1 MTSVARDEF
10 TQGLRRLADLIDQM
24 PEIPVPAHAAIWFAL
39 PGFDLQTF
47 AEMDLA
53 EKALTA
59 GGVPFEAGG
68 ATSTSRF
75 VQINAGG
82 VTYRFSH
89 VATPPWDPTQD
100 RQASVQAVT
109 A

>member
-1 MTSVARDEF
+1 MTSVARSEF
-10 TQGLRRLADLIDQM
+10 TAGLRRLADLIDGT
-24 PEIPVPAHAAIWFAL
+24 PEIPTPEHAAIWFGI
-39 PGFDLQTF
+39 PGSDLQAFT
-47 AEMDLA
+47 ALDLA
-53 EKALTA
+53 EKALA
-59 GGVPFEAGG
+59 AAEVPFEAGG

-89 VATPPWDPTQD
+89 VATPPWDPTQ
-100 RQASVQAVT
+100 QSSAQVVT